1 MQSGKGNDF
10 DRLDDIIKD
19 PLKKRAEVALFGFMS
34 SPPKILSF
42 MMITMVCECL

>member
-34 SPPKILSF
+34 SPPKVPF
-42 MMITMVCECL
+42 MMIAMMCECL